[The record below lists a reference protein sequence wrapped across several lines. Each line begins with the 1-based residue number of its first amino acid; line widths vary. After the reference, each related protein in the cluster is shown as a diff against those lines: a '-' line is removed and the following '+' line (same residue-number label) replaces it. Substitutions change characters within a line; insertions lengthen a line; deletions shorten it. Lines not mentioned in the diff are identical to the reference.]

1 MADFTV
7 RFLLSNIVISMITGI
22 LLAARHLLRKS
33 LTSRARYHLW
43 FLLLGAMAVPFLPL
57 QPFRMAQIFPWLS
70 TRKAASASPDGTVP
84 GEAAGLA
91 ASGNLSWMN
100 DFSVSVSSRT
110 PSPVGFLLC
119 ALWFAGILAMLV
131 LLVRSAL
138 RLRNLQK
145 SALPLQS
152 PAAWTVYRNCI
163 VEMKITRDIPVYS
176 TVFLKSPA
184 ITGIFRP
191 RIYLPTHLISDFHAE
206 ELRYMLLHELQHYKH
221 RDAYANVWMNLAQIF
236 YWFNPFVWHA
246 LKEMRNDRE
255 IACDTAVL
263 QMLHSGDYES
273 YGNTL
278 INYAEKISLTAFPF
292 AAGLGGSMEQMKKRI
307 LNIAGYSP
315 VSFRGKMKSL
325 AFFACIALL
334 LSCFLPAL
342 STGAAV
348 SDLYAF
354 TESENQVVYADYSSY
369 FGENEGCFVLYDE
382 AGGSWLI
389 YNREASLTRI
399 PPTST
404 YKIYLALHAL
414 ENGIITQD
422 NSLLSWNGM
431 SYPYDTWNGDQ
442 TLESAMANSVNWY
455 FQTLDQQM
463 GLESARN
470 FIREIGYGNQLADG
484 DTSSYW
490 LDSSLKISP
499 VEQVELLRKLHDG
512 TLPASP
518 ENAGVVQNAI
528 RLSVTENGTLYGKT
542 GTESVNGKN
551 TSGWFIGYIE
561 RGNSTYYFATNI
573 RQDDYATGTAATGLT
588 LRILADLGIW
598 AP

>member
-33 LTSRARYHLW
+33 LTSRTRYHLW

-70 TRKAASASPDGTVP
+70 TRKAASVSPDGTVP

-152 PAAWTVYRNCI
+152 PAVWTVYRNCI
-163 VEMKITRDIPVYS
+163 GEMKITRDIPVYS

-325 AFFACIALL
+325 AFFVCIALL

-348 SDLYAF
+348 SDRYAF
-354 TESENQVVYADYSSY
+354 AESENQVVYADYSSY

>member
-33 LTSRARYHLW
+33 LTSRTRYHLW

-70 TRKAASASPDGTVP
+70 TRKVASASPDGTVP

-325 AFFACIALL
+325 AFFVCIALL

-348 SDLYAF
+348 SDRYAF
-354 TESENQVVYADYSSY
+354 AESENQVVYADYSSY

-455 FQTLDQQM
+455 FQRLDQQM

-512 TLPASP
+512 TLSASP

>member
-33 LTSRARYHLW
+33 LTSRTRYHLW

-70 TRKAASASPDGTVP
+70 TRKAASVSPDGTVP

-325 AFFACIALL
+325 AFFVCIALL

-348 SDLYAF
+348 SDRYAF
-354 TESENQVVYADYSSY
+354 AESENQVVYADYSSY

-455 FQTLDQQM
+455 FQRLDQQM

-512 TLPASP
+512 TLSASP